1 MLSAYYLIIPII
13 IVRFDVGEQRNG
25 SQIDYSFYGIATR
38 RRSRIYNN
46 CYGVGEALAQRQLT
60 LVYGGGRDG
69 LMGVTARA
77 VMAHGGQVIGVS
89 PHNLAEE
96 TIPAADITKLITV
109 ETMSERK
116 ELLMSLG
123 DAFIV
128 LPGGFGTLEELAQVL
143 SWARIGLHH
152 KPLVLLN
159 VNGYYDHLWDWLA
172 DSVTA
177 DFATPTDL
185 AAVRLYQSVDDALRY
200 LATI

>member
-1 MLSAYYLIIPII
+1 MSVKSIT
-13 IVRFDVGEQRNG
+13 VFMG
-25 SQIDYSFYGIATR
+25 SQLGADPEFTTVASALGQ
-38 RRSRIYNN
+38 
-46 CYGVGEALAQRQLT
+46 ALAQQQIT

-77 VMAHGGQVIGVS
+77 AMAHGGQVIGVS
-89 PHNLAEE
+89 PKNLAEE
-96 TIPAADITKLITV
+96 TMPAADITQLMTV

-116 ELLMSLG
+116 ELLMSLA

-177 DFATPTDL
+177 DFAVPTDL

>member
-1 MLSAYYLIIPII
+1 MSVKSIT
-13 IVRFDVGEQRNG
+13 VFMG
-25 SQIDYSFYGIATR
+25 SQLGTNPEFTTMAADLGQAI
-38 RRSRIYNN
+38 
-46 CYGVGEALAQRQLT
+46 AQRQMT

-77 VMAHGGQVIGVS
+77 AMAHDGRVIGIS
-89 PHNLAEE
+89 PRNLAEE
-96 TIPAADITKLITV
+96 TMPATDITQLITV

-116 ELLMSLG
+116 ELLMSLA

-143 SWARIGLHH
+143 SWATIGLHH
-152 KPLVLLN
+152 KPLVLLD

-177 DFATPTDL
+177 GFAVPADL
-185 AAVRLYQSVDDALRY
+185 ATVRLCHSVDDALRY
-200 LATI
+200 LDAI